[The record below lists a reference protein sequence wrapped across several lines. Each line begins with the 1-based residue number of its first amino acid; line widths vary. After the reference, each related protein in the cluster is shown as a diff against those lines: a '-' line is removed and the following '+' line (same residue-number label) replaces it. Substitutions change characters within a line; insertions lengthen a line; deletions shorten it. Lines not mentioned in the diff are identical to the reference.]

1 MIWMGTDKGLFSY
14 DGYSVHPHF
23 SYGDRSNSWIYCGII
38 VGENYQIG
46 EVTATVVNPVRYQV
60 RGNEVFLTP
69 FFGGPEAIILF
80 KERIVYVYEIIDTD
94 LIKKYK

>member
-1 MIWMGTDKGLFSY
+1 MDEKIIVMKLVNDE
-14 DGYSVHPHF
+14 
-23 SYGDRSNSWIYCGII
+23 II

-69 FFGGPEAIILF
+69 FFGGPEAIVLF
-80 KERIVYVYEIIDTD
+80 KERIVYVYEITD
-94 LIKKYK
+94 NNLIKKYREMVSKSMITTPNKEIILAS

>member
-1 MIWMGTDKGLFSY
+1 MDEKIIVMKLVNDE
-14 DGYSVHPHF
+14 
-23 SYGDRSNSWIYCGII
+23 II

-80 KERIVYVYEIIDTD
+80 KERIVYVYEIAEDF
-94 LIKKYK
+94 LIQKYKQMISKSEIKLADKKIVLVS

>member
-1 MIWMGTDKGLFSY
+1 MDEKIIVMKLVNDE
-14 DGYSVHPHF
+14 
-23 SYGDRSNSWIYCGII
+23 II

-46 EVTATVVNPVRYQV
+46 EVTATVVNPVRYQI

-80 KERIVYVYEIIDTD
+80 KERIVYVYEITD
-94 LIKKYK
+94 NNLIKKYREMVSKSMITTPNKEIILAS

>member
-1 MIWMGTDKGLFSY
+1 MDEKIVVMKLINDE
-14 DGYSVHPHF
+14 
-23 SYGDRSNSWIYCGII
+23 II
-38 VGENYQIG
+38 VGEDYQIG

-80 KERIVYVYEIIDTD
+80 KERIVYVYEITD
-94 LIKKYK
+94 NNLIKKYREMVSKSMITTPNKEIILAS

>member
-1 MIWMGTDKGLFSY
+1 MDEKIIVMKLVNDE
-14 DGYSVHPHF
+14 
-23 SYGDRSNSWIYCGII
+23 II
-38 VGENYQIG
+38 VGENYKIG

-80 KERIVYVYEIIDTD
+80 KERIVYVYEITD
-94 LIKKYK
+94 NNLIKKYREMVSKSMITTPNKEIILAS

>member
-1 MIWMGTDKGLFSY
+1 MDEKIIVMKLVNDE
-14 DGYSVHPHF
+14 
-23 SYGDRSNSWIYCGII
+23 II

-80 KERIVYVYEIIDTD
+80 KERIVYVYEITD
-94 LIKKYK
+94 NNLIKKYREMVSKSMITTPNKEIILAS

>member
-1 MIWMGTDKGLFSY
+1 MDEKIIVMKLVNDE
-14 DGYSVHPHF
+14 
-23 SYGDRSNSWIYCGII
+23 II

-69 FFGGPEAIILF
+69 FFGGPEAIVLF
-80 KERIVYVYEIIDTD
+80 KERIVYVYEIAEDF
-94 LIKKYK
+94 LIQKYKQMISKSEIKLADKKIVLVS

>member
-1 MIWMGTDKGLFSY
+1 MDEKIIVMKLVNDE
-14 DGYSVHPHF
+14 
-23 SYGDRSNSWIYCGII
+23 II

-80 KERIVYVYEIIDTD
+80 KERIVYVYEITD
-94 LIKKYK
+94 NNLIKKYREIVSKSMITTPNKEIILAS

>member
-1 MIWMGTDKGLFSY
+1 MDEKIVVMKLINDE
-14 DGYSVHPHF
+14 
-23 SYGDRSNSWIYCGII
+23 II
-38 VGENYQIG
+38 VGEDYQIG

-80 KERIVYVYEIIDTD
+80 KERIVYVYEIAEDF
-94 LIKKYK
+94 LIQKYKQMISKSEIKLADKKIVLVS

>member
-1 MIWMGTDKGLFSY
+1 MDEKIIVMKLVNDE
-14 DGYSVHPHF
+14 
-23 SYGDRSNSWIYCGII
+23 II

-80 KERIVYVYEIIDTD
+80 KERIVYVYEITD
-94 LIKKYK
+94 NNHIKKYREMVSKSMITTPNKEIILAS